1 MMDTTNLTQQ
11 LTAMATRLAAFD
23 MESAQRLRALS
34 AALADEASPEIN
46 AWTNA
51 NLYHIIDPDAIIL
64 RYREQQAQQQQVS
77 QPAYTAWLTPVRYT
91 LLSLPLLISC
101 RALAQA
107 VGLYGLYTG
116 SAQSHAQANMPS
128 FLYLWQQGF
137 GGQLAGWARPGT
149 VASITAF
156 LILLVLLIT
165 LWQHIQ
171 AMRQQRQQLVL
182 AAQQQQSVA
191 TLRSDLAHLLAQLV
205 LYLAQQRSQFT
216 AADNLTRVARRID
229 SMSRRMDE
237 KLESVIGKFTTMTQ
251 NVTNDFNSMSQNIT
265 TTLDDLAQGVTRNL
279 NTTTGDLEQ
288 NVAGIAQSVTQRFE
302 QMAQELTQNY
312 DDTLNELTSKQDGM
326 SQQIMKRFSALN
338 DRMMEQLLSGNTYLK
353 ELGKMTGGIVQTA
366 EQIQQAS
373 TTLKETNSE
382 LTFTI
387 KNLVGPVVDLAQQQ
401 EVLIT
406 ATSQALEKLQSV
418 AKTLQ
423 AHGLQQERWGT
434 DLRNILDS
442 LDLAVERS
450 TDVILKV
457 GDFTTRQEELLQQLQ
472 KQLPGAANVSQA

>member
-1 MMDTTNLTQQ
+1 MMDTTDLTAHLTQQ

-23 MESAQRLRALS
+23 MGSAQRLRVLS

-46 AWTNA
+46 AWANA
-51 NLYHIIDPDAIIL
+51 DLYHIIDPDAIIL
-64 RYREQQAQQQQVS
+64 RYREQQASQQQVS
-77 QPAYTAWLTPVRYT
+77 QPAYTAWLAPVRYT

-101 RALAQA
+101 SALAQA
-107 VGLYGLYTG
+107 VDLYTG
-116 SAQSHAQANMPS
+116 SAQSHAQANTQS

-171 AMRQQRQQLVL
+171 AMRQHRQQLIL

-191 TLRSDLAHLLAQLV
+191 ALRSDLAHLLAQLV
-205 LYLAQQRSQFT
+205 MYLAQQRSQFT
-216 AADNLTRVARRID
+216 TADNLTRVARRID
-229 SMSRRMDE
+229 SMSRRMEE
-237 KLESVIGKFTTMTQ
+237 KLESVVGEFATMTQ
-251 NVTNDFNSMSQNIT
+251 SVTNDFNSMSQNIT
-265 TTLDDLAQGVTRNL
+265 TTLK
-279 NTTTGDLEQ
+279 
-288 NVAGIAQSVTQRFE
+288 
-302 QMAQELTQNY
+302 
-312 DDTLNELTSKQDGM
+312 ELTSKQDGM

-382 LTFTI
+382 LTFNI

-406 ATSQALEKLQSV
+406 ATSQALENLQSV
-418 AKTLQ
+418 ANTLQ
-423 AHGLQQERWGT
+423 SHGLQQERWGT

-450 TDVILKV
+450 TDIILKV

-472 KQLPGAANVSQA
+472 KQLPSAANISQA

>member
-34 AALADEASPEIN
+34 VALADEASPEIN
-46 AWTNA
+46 AWANA
-51 NLYHIIDPDAIIL
+51 DLYHIIDPDAIIL
-64 RYREQQAQQQQVS
+64 RYREQQAQQQQAS

-101 RALAQA
+101 SALAQA

-116 SAQSHAQANMPS
+116 SAQSHAQANVPS

-251 NVTNDFNSMSQNIT
+251 NVTNDFNSMSQ
-265 TTLDDLAQGVTRNL
+265 
-279 NTTTGDLEQ
+279 
-288 NVAGIAQSVTQRFE
+288 
-302 QMAQELTQNY
+302 ELTQNY

-326 SQQIMKRFSALN
+326 SQQVMKRFSALN

-406 ATSQALEKLQSV
+406 ATSQALENLQSV

>member
-251 NVTNDFNSMSQNIT
+251 NVTNDFNSMSQ
-265 TTLDDLAQGVTRNL
+265 
-279 NTTTGDLEQ
+279 
-288 NVAGIAQSVTQRFE
+288 
-302 QMAQELTQNY
+302 ELTQNY

>member
-1 MMDTTNLTQQ
+1 MMDTTNLTAHLTQQ
-11 LTAMATRLAAFD
+11 LTAMATRLEAFD
-23 MESAQRLRALS
+23 VESAQRLRALS
-34 AALADEASPEIN
+34 AALADEAAPEIN
-46 AWTNA
+46 AWANA
-51 NLYHIIDPDAIIL
+51 DLYHIIDPDAIIL

-77 QPAYTAWLTPVRYT
+77 QPAYTAWLTPMRYT
-91 LLSLPLLISC
+91 LLGLPLIISC
-101 RALAQA
+101 SALAQA
-107 VGLYGLYTG
+107 VGLYTG
-116 SAQSHAQANMPS
+116 FAQSHAQANTQS

-137 GGQLAGWARPGT
+137 GGQLASWARPGT
-149 VASITAF
+149 VASIAAF

-171 AMRQQRQQLVL
+171 ATRQQHQQLIL

-205 LYLAQQRSQFT
+205 LYLAQQRSQLT
-216 AADNLTRVARRID
+216 TADNLTQVARRID
-229 SMSRRMDE
+229 SMSRRMEE
-237 KLESVIGKFTTMTQ
+237 KLESVVGKFTTMTQ
-251 NVTNDFNSMSQNIT
+251 NVTNDFNSMS
-265 TTLDDLAQGVTRNL
+265 
-279 NTTTGDLEQ
+279 
-288 NVAGIAQSVTQRFE
+288 
-302 QMAQELTQNY
+302 QELTQNY

-382 LTFTI
+382 LTFNI

-406 ATSQALEKLQSV
+406 ATSQALENLQSV

-472 KQLPGAANVSQA
+472 KQLPGTANVSQA